1 MALQAEMVGQ
11 AHLLQFLELIL
22 PMPVEAEVVVT
33 FKETE
38 ELEAQEVAV
47 TEAEELMV
55 QPLHKLEL
63 QTPVVAVVVDNTTL
77 LQMELQEVQVLL

>member
-11 AHLLQFLELIL
+11 AHLLRFLELIL

-38 ELEAQEVAV
+38 ELEVQAVAV

-77 LQMELQEVQVLL
+77 LQMELQEVQALL